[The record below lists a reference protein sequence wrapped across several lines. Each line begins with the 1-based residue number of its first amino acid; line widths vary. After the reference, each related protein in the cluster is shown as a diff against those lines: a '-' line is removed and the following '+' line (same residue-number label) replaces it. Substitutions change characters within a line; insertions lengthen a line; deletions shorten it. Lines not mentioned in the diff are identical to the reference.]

1 MKEPFV
7 TLDNLIPQT
16 KILGDM
22 ELQAYLANL
31 SESQKQDLINRNIN
45 STMKAVQDSKESRY
59 SDLLD
64 QATGADNN
72 ITSAAYYLTRTR
84 DLTDL
89 ATAVDNMTM
98 SQYSASLI
106 NKGLSKRQT
115 EINEWSNSN
124 KLDTLYFFQILFI
137 SLTLVGIFCFML
149 LHNIIN
155 NNIFT
160 IVCYFVGFIAL
171 AVLLLRWRYTRV
183 SRDSRYWSKAR
194 FAVET
199 DMKLGNG
206 PRATES
212 SPQKFPD
219 KTCKTSLVSSS
230 GTSSNSSSSGSRNNN
245 LLPFLQ
251 Q

>member
-22 ELQAYLANL
+22 ELQAYLASL
-31 SESQKQDLINRNIN
+31 GDSQKQDLINQNIH
-45 STMKAVQDSKESRY
+45 STMKVIQDSKESKY
-59 SDLLD
+59 MDLLD

-89 ATAVDNMTM
+89 ARSVDDATL

-106 NKGLSKRQT
+106 NNGLSGRQA

-137 SLTLVGIFCFML
+137 SLSLVGIFCFL
-149 LHNIIN
+149 LVNNIIN
-155 NNIFT
+155 HSIFI
-160 IVCYFVGFIAL
+160 IVCYFIGFIAL
-171 AVLLLRWRYTRV
+171 AVLILRWRYTRV
-183 SRDSRYWSKAR
+183 ARDSRYWSKAR
-194 FAVET
+194 F
-199 DMKLGNG
+199 G
-206 PRATES
+206 RES
-212 SPQKFPD
+212 DINYELKPANNAPIRYPSGRKCNVG
-219 KTCKTSLVSSS
+219 TISSS
-230 GTSSNSSSSGSRNNN
+230 GT
-245 LLPFLQ
+245 P
-251 Q
+251 

>member
-31 SESQKQDLINRNIN
+31 SESQKQDLISQNIN
-45 STMKAVQDSKESRY
+45 STMKAVQASKESRY
-59 SDLLD
+59 TDLLD

-89 ATAVDNMTM
+89 ATAVDNMTV

-106 NKGLSKRQT
+106 NNGLSKRQT

-137 SLTLVGIFCFML
+137 SLSLVGIFCFL
-149 LHNIIN
+149 LINNIIN
-155 NNIFT
+155 HNVFI

-194 FAVET
+194 FTAET
-199 DMKLGNG
+199 DMSLGNG
-206 PRATES
+206 KRENKVALHKYPDGNRCSPGTVSTSGTPDVNS
-212 SPQKFPD
+212 SPLGRD
-219 KTCKTSLVSSS
+219 T
-230 GTSSNSSSSGSRNNN
+230 

-251 Q
+251 

>member
-7 TLDNLIPQT
+7 TLDNLIPQA

-31 SESQKQDLINRNIN
+31 SDQGKQDLINQNIN
-45 STMKAVQDSKESRY
+45 STMKAVENSKESRY

-89 ATAVDNMTM
+89 AKDVGSMTR

-106 NKGLSKRQT
+106 NNGLSGRQT
-115 EINEWSNSN
+115 EINEWANSN

-137 SLTLVGIFCFML
+137 SLTLVGIFCFL
-149 LHNIIN
+149 LVKNIIN
-155 NNIFT
+155 HSIFI
-160 IVCYFVGFIAL
+160 IVCYFIGFIAV
-171 AVLLLRWRYTRV
+171 AVLILRWRYTRV
-183 SRDSRYWSKAR
+183 SRDSRYWNKAR
-194 FAVET
+194 FGRET
-199 DMKLGNG
+199 DMNLGNVPKPVQIAPVTYPAG
-206 PRATES
+206 NCVT
-212 SPQKFPD
+212 
-219 KTCKTSLVSSS
+219 
-230 GTSSNSSSSGSRNNN
+230 GTISSSGSS
-245 LLPFLQ
+245 
-251 Q
+251 